1 MSINELVKEIHSKIF
16 PDVTWK
22 EPVNNRTKYANYV
35 LRQKL
40 KPLIIGIEEEI
51 NKNNIL
57 PVKIYY
63 RININEEL
71 CIEIEKRDSLDE
83 FDDYESE
90 ILMEIMERK
99 LDLGKAD
106 INDPNSTYKIY
117 VGDLLQ
123 DMAHKVRD
131 RVSKMEPLSN
141 NTFAWNEAVDK
152 YLDLWSYIR

>member
-1 MSINELVKEIHSKIF
+1 MSINELVKEIHSMIF
-16 PDVTWK
+16 PDVTWLNLDNSRRY
-22 EPVNNRTKYANYV
+22 PNYV

-40 KPLIIGIEEEI
+40 KPLIIGIQEEI
-51 NKNNIL
+51 NKNSI

-63 RININEEL
+63 RININDQL

-90 ILMEIMERK
+90 ILMEIMKRK

-106 INDPNSTYKIY
+106 INDPNGTYKIY

-131 RVSKMEPLSN
+131 RVNNMEPLSN
-141 NTFAWNEAVDK
+141 TFVWNEAVDK
-152 YLDLWSYIR
+152 YLDLWSYVR

>member
-16 PDVTWK
+16 PDVTVDWNG
-22 EPVNNRTKYANYV
+22 PANNRTKYANYV

-51 NKNNIL
+51 NKNNI

-63 RININEEL
+63 RININDEL
-71 CIEIEKRDSLDE
+71 CIEIEKQDSLDE

-106 INDPNSTYKIY
+106 INDPNGTYKIY
-117 VGDLLQ
+117 IGDLLQ

-131 RVSKMEPLSN
+131 RVNKMEPLS